1 MLKRRAA
8 DVITSLPWPLV
19 TIDFEASS
27 LDPAG
32 YPIEVGLAV
41 WPRPDE
47 PIKGWSA
54 LICPTTAW
62 LRDGH
67 WSSASAKVHGLRGRD
82 LLASGWP
89 AERVART
96 LNAVIW
102 SGGTAWCDGGPYDA
116 EWARMLFRAANLSPT
131 FVLDDWHRL
140 AMMLGKVARERAL
153 TRLTSCPAKH
163 RARADAE
170 QLLLALAD
178 AAEIGV
184 GPVEDLYA
192 AQT

>member
-1 MLKRRAA
+1 MLKGQAA
-8 DVITSLPWPLV
+8 DVIASLPWPLV

-32 YPIEVGLAV
+32 YPIEVGLAA

-54 LICPTTAW
+54 LICPTQAW

-67 WSSASAKVHGLRGRD
+67 WSLASAKVHGLHGRD
-82 LLASGWP
+82 LMASGWP
-89 AERVART
+89 AEHAART
-96 LNAVIW
+96 LNAVVW
-102 SGGTAWCDGGPYDA
+102 PCGTAWCDGGPYDA
-116 EWARMLFRAANLSPT
+116 QWARMLFRAANVDAT

-140 AMMLGKVARERAL
+140 AMMLGRVARERAL
-153 TRLTSCPAKH
+153 TRLISRPAKH